1 MKSSK
6 LISISIIILSFAYLT
21 ACDAPTN
28 SDAEDTQDSIN
39 SIEDLNIPDDF
50 DWKTQKNISFTLSG
64 YQTGSVRIVSESGE
78 QYHRANL
85 FSDNAYSFE
94 LTVPAYMETI
104 RVLYRGQEKSFELN
118 RSEIVHNF
126 EPVAL

>member
-6 LISISIIILSFAYLT
+6 LISIAIIIVSFAYLT

-28 SDAEDTQDSIN
+28 SGAEDTQDVIN
-39 SIEDLNIPDDF
+39 SIEDLSIPADF
-50 DWKTQKNISFTLSG
+50 DWKTEKNISFTLSG
-64 YQTGSVRIVSESGE
+64 YQTSSVRIVSESGE

-85 FSDNAYSFE
+85 FADSEYSFE

-104 RVLYRGQEKSFELN
+104 RVLYRGQEKEFELN
-118 RSEIVHNF
+118 RPEIVHNF
-126 EPVAL
+126 EPESL